1 MKKQLGSEQQ
11 KRRENIKEAI
21 IGGGVYF
28 LIVAGAYGLAFLG
41 IHLYCKHG
49 AEKEIKSGMYQF
61 NRALEQNQ
69 DSINNAT
76 TPEELERL
84 YQSRNKIQQN
94 IASYQESVRKRWY

>member
-1 MKKQLGSEQQ
+1 MKKQLTPEQQ
-11 KRRENIKEAI
+11 KRREDIKEAI

-28 LIVAGAYGLAFLG
+28 LIVGGAYGLAFLG

-49 AEKEIKSGMYQF
+49 AEKEIKSGMYKF
-61 NRALEQNQ
+61 ERALEQNQ

-76 TPEELERL
+76 TTEELERL